1 MTHILRRMEL
11 KKKMVVWSKNFYGR
25 KYKSYITYSQSSIT
39 WTEVEEVLVPH
50 MFRASTGPTHRTP
63 LLKRRKFCCK
73 EGSFAVTFGDIIE
86 MGNKWLSYN
95 LSYLNYRSRK
105 IDQKAWTH
113 QTLLSTKPRP
123 SLSSLM

>member
-1 MTHILRRMEL
+1 MTHILQRMEL
-11 KKKMVVWSKNFYGR
+11 KRKMVAWSRNSHGR
-25 KYKSYITYSQSSIT
+25 KYESYISYSQSSIT
-39 WTEVEEVLVPH
+39 WTEDEEVLVPRL
-50 MFRASTGPTHRTP
+50 FRASTDPTHRTP